1 MTIDTPTIHGGPT
14 DGPAHADV
22 LLSLEP
28 AKQNRLS
35 VFWRWLLALPHFFVL
50 EVIGFVAY
58 CGALGGWFVALF
70 TGRLPGG
77 LHRFLT
83 GYIRYYANV
92 AAYST
97 LLTNK
102 WPSINFEPQADSMVD
117 VEFTQVRL
125 NRLAVLGRV
134 VLMIPAA
141 VVGSLFAFGVYPL
154 LFTMWVVGSVT
165 GKVPRSLHEAV
176 ATILRFQ
183 LRLTAYLFLVT
194 PLQPFSGM
202 FGDGVL
208 DAAAAHD
215 HDEASQA
222 SSSTEGSWR
231 IVEGARRLIALT
243 LVIGVIGSA
252 LYFSFVPPTFRS
264 SSNESALFQAVGNS
278 YNASLTEL
286 NIVIETF
293 STCTQASCIAAA
305 VEGTGDTHLYQATLA
320 LEKLAPYPSGV
331 TSALKLYTTD
341 LIDIQNDINAVAKAP
356 TIAQQKE
363 IASSKV
369 ELDLGSLTYRGI
381 SILIY
386 LGEQPNFNS
395 TRWRW

>member
-1 MTIDTPTIHGGPT
+1 MTIDTPSSHSGPT
-14 DGPAHADV
+14 DGPARGDV
-22 LLSLEP
+22 QLSLEP
-28 AKQNRLS
+28 PTQHRLS
-35 VFWRWLLALPHFFVL
+35 VFLRWLLALPHFIVL
-50 EVIGFVAY
+50 EAIGFVAY
-58 CGALGGWFVALF
+58 GGAFGGWFVALF
-70 TGRLPGG
+70 TGRLPSG

-97 LLTNK
+97 LLTNT
-102 WPSINFEPQADSMVD
+102 WPSINLEPQADSMVD
-117 VEFTQVRL
+117 VEFTQVPL

-134 VLMIPAA
+134 VLMVPA
-141 VVGSLFAFGVYPL
+141 VVVGTLLAFGVYPL

-165 GKVPRSLHEAV
+165 GKVPRALHEAV
-176 ATILRFQ
+176 ATMLRFQ

-202 FGDGVL
+202 FGDGVV
-208 DAAAAHD
+208 DAASAHD
-215 HDEASQA
+215 DGATPTA
-222 SSSTEGSWR
+222 GPWW
-231 IVEGARRLIALT
+231 IVEGARRLIVLT

-252 LYFSFVPPTFRS
+252 LYFSFVPPTFTK
-264 SSNESALFQAVGNS
+264 SSNESTLFQAVGNS
-278 YNASLTEL
+278 YDASLTEL

-293 STCTQASCIAAA
+293 STCTQASCVAAA

-331 TSALKLYTTD
+331 TSALKEYTTD

-386 LGEQPNFNS
+386 LGEQPNFNAMS
-395 TRWRW
+395 W